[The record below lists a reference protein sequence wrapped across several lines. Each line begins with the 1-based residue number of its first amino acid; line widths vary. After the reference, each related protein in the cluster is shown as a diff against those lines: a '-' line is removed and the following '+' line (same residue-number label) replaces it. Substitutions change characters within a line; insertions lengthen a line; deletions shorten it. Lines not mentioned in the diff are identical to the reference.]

1 MNDNKNT
8 NELKEEL
15 QDADFI
21 RLDFDTLEY
30 RTNVRTE
37 LLMALIIIIGIVPWL
52 PVFNDYLYYTILI
65 LLAFAMWS
73 TVKTNQ
79 ALAARTLL
87 ESFNYLDLKYTNEDG
102 KQKHKIICDDDQ
114 LEKAYLECGK
124 PGEKTTLSKYKKSLT
139 DLMYYKNVVKGYADN
154 KNINKELWYLM
165 ENEQFYWDENLDSL
179 LAFSSK
185 ESAQAYVNRY
195 IKDFKGYIIPIRVA
209 IDGQIEDKG
218 DK

>member
-21 RLDFDTLEY
+21 RLDFDTLEH
-30 RTNVRTE
+30 RANVRTG
-37 LLMALIIIIGIVPWL
+37 LLIALIIIIGIVPWL

-65 LLAFAMWS
+65 LISFAMWS

-87 ESFNYLDLKYTNEDG
+87 ESFNYLDLKYTNDDG
-102 KQKHKIICDDDQ
+102 KQKHKVICDDDQ
-114 LEKAYLECGK
+114 LERAYLECGK
-124 PGEKTTLSKYKKSLT
+124 PGEETTLSKYKKALT
-139 DLMYYKNVVKGYADN
+139 DLLFYKNIVKGYANNSKVD
-154 KNINKELWYLM
+154 KELWYLM
-165 ENEQFYWDENLDSL
+165 VDNQFYWDDEHESL

-185 ESAQAYVNRY
+185 ESAQSYIDRY
-195 IKDFKGYIIPIRVA
+195 IKNFKGYITPLRVTV
-209 IDGQIEDKG
+209 DGQIDDKG